1 MSAAPAAVT
10 ALNHRSHV
18 IWMPLGLLAV
28 IAVALIAHSYNIF
41 GYPLY
46 LGDEGIYMARAY
58 AVTELGW
65 LTPYTYWYDH
75 APAGWLLIAA
85 WSLLSGGFDTFGPA
99 VNGGRVLMLLLHLAT
114 VAMLFRITHRLTAGN
129 LFAAVSVGLVY
140 ALSPLTLTYGRMV
153 LLDNIMIFWVV
164 LAALQLLQHNGRLWP
179 IMFSGFCFG
188 IAVLSKENAFLLL
201 PAFIYGLWTLVEPNH
216 ARFARAGWLFAA
228 LATISLYPL
237 YAAIR
242 TELFSFDLISSFA
255 GQGGSISLLG
265 SVLWQLGRSGGGAP
279 WNPNSDFY
287 QMLVANWW
295 QKDMWLLSLGVAAT
309 IWNLVR
315 GDHARRLVAL
325 LAILAA
331 ISIGHG
337 NPVFEFYIVSV
348 LAFLAL
354 NIGIVIADLAG
365 LLRSQALAPM
375 ALVAIVAVSWSNLER
390 QKDIFTL
397 DLTAIQ
403 RQALAW
409 VREHVPDAAQIVT
422 DDDLWVDLRAKSEV
436 FPNFPGAHSHWQV
449 ADDPAVY
456 RDLFHDDWRLIDY
469 LVLTP
474 NLDQIFAREK
484 SKMTY
489 LAYSNSTSVTSFSEG
504 NARVEIRKVNHPGI
518 AVQDKVKLSYE
529 SFISRY
535 VRNGQV
541 RPDQGY
547 TDARAQATALLMA
560 VWMDDQETFDQL
572 WQWTF
577 MHLQSE
583 AGLLYPSNEP
593 GVDLRTITQADT
605 DAALALLLAEQRWQD
620 ASYGRYARAK
630 IQAIWEQAVVEI
642 KGKPYLAAGNWA
654 IDKNQVIFAPAAFT
668 PYAYH
673 MFAAADPDHNWWYL
687 LDTNYQLLAEIIKA
701 TPDGQHAAAGLPPA
715 YVGLNRRTGA
725 IIFTP
730 DAAPIR
736 SRDFNDQAAQVYWR
750 VGLEALWHDD
760 KRADDFL
767 KASPFLR
774 RQWQRQGEL
783 VSAYSLRGQPQTQ
796 AESLLFY
803 SAVLPKFLIEDPQA
817 AHEVYGSKLAPAFSR
832 KYSQGQWGDGTD
844 VIQEQWIWLASGL
857 YANMLQYQWPD
868 EQTTSAV
875 P

>member
-1 MSAAPAAVT
+1 MSATPATIT
-10 ALNHRSHV
+10 ALRHHSHI
-18 IWMPLGLLAV
+18 IWMPLALLAV
-28 IAVALIAHSYNIF
+28 ITVALIAHSYNIF

-85 WSLLSGGFDTFGPA
+85 WSLLSGGFDTFGTA
-99 VNGGRVLMLLLHLAT
+99 VNSGRVLMLLLHLAT
-114 VAMLFRITHRLTAGN
+114 VAMLFRITMRLTAGN
-129 LFAAVSVGLVY
+129 LFAAVGAGLVY

-153 LLDNIMIFWVV
+153 LLDNIMVFWVV
-164 LAALQLLQHNGRLWP
+164 LATMQLLHHNGRLWP
-179 IMFSGFCFG
+179 ILFSGLCFG
-188 IAVLSKENAFLLL
+188 IGVLSKENAFLLL
-201 PAFIYGLWTLVEPNH
+201 PAFIYGLWTLVEQNH

-242 TELFSFDLISSFA
+242 TELISFNLISPFA
-255 GQGGSISLLG
+255 GEGGSISLVG
-265 SVLWQLGRSGGGAP
+265 SVLWQLGRSGGAP
-279 WNPNSDFY
+279 WDPNSDFY
-287 QMLVANWW
+287 QMLVSYWW
-295 QKDMWLLSLGVAAT
+295 QRDPWLLSLGVTAT

-325 LAILAA
+325 LAILA
-331 ISIGHG
+331 ILSIGHG

-354 NIGIVIADLAG
+354 NIGAAIADLAG
-365 LLRSQALAPM
+365 RLRFQALAPM
-375 ALVAIVAVSWSNLER
+375 ALVATVAFSWNNLEQ
-390 QKDIFTL
+390 QKNIFTL

-409 VREHVPDAAQIVT
+409 VREHVPDSAQIVT
-422 DDDLWVDLRAKSEV
+422 DDDLWVDLRAESEV
-436 FPNFPGAHSHWQV
+436 FPNYPGAHSHWQV
-449 ADDPAVY
+449 GDDPAVY
-456 RDLFHDDWRLIDY
+456 HDLFHDDWRLIDY
-469 LVLTP
+469 MVLTP
-474 NLDQIFAREK
+474 NLDQIFARDE

-489 LAYSNSTSVTSFSEG
+489 LAYSNSTPVITFSEG
-504 NARVEIRKVNHPGI
+504 NATVEIRKINHPGI

-535 VRNGQV
+535 VRNGQI
-541 RPDQGY
+541 RPDHGY
-547 TDARAQATALLMA
+547 TDARAQATAMLMA
-560 VWMDDQETFDQL
+560 VWMDDRETFDQL
-572 WQWTF
+572 WQWAY

-583 AGLLYPSNEP
+583 TGLLYPSNEP
-593 GVDLRTITQADT
+593 GVDLRTITEADT

-630 IQAIWEQAVVEI
+630 IQAIWEQLVVEI

-654 IDKNQVIFAPAAFT
+654 IDKNQVIFSPAAFA

-673 MFAAADPDHNWWYL
+673 LFAAADPDHNWWYL
-687 LDTNYQLLAEIIKA
+687 LDTTYQLLVRILEA
-701 TPDGQHAAAGLPPA
+701 TPEGQHASAGLPPA
-715 YVGLNRRTGA
+715 YVGLDRRTGE
-725 IIFTP
+725 IIFNP
-730 DAAPIR
+730 DGAPIR
-736 SRDFNDQAAQVYWR
+736 SRDFNGQAAQVYWR

-760 KRADDFL
+760 ERADDFL
-767 KASPFLR
+767 TASPFLR
-774 RQWQRQGEL
+774 RQWQRRGDL
-783 VSAYSLRGQPQTQ
+783 ASAYSLAGRPQTQ
-796 AESLLFY
+796 DESLLLY
-803 SAVLPKFLIEDPQA
+803 SASLPKFLIEDPQT
-817 AHEVYGSKLAPAFSR
+817 AHEVYAAKLAPAFNR
-832 KYSQGQWGDGTD
+832 KYSQGQWGDGAD
-844 VIQEQWIWLASGL
+844 VMQEQWAWLASGL

-868 EQTTSAV
+868 DPSASAA

>member
-1 MSAAPAAVT
+1 MSATPATFT
-10 ALNHRSHV
+10 ALQQRSQT
-18 IWMPLGLLAV
+18 IWLPLAQLTV
-28 IAVALIAHSYNIF
+28 VAVALIAHSYNIF

-85 WSLLSGGFDTFGPA
+85 WSLLSGGFDTFGTA

-114 VAMLFRITHRLTAGN
+114 VAMLFRVTLRLAAGN
-129 LFAAVSVGLVY
+129 LFAAAGASLVY

-153 LLDNIMIFWVV
+153 LLDNIMIFWAV

-179 IMFSGFCFG
+179 IVASGFSFG

-201 PAFIYGLWTLVEPNH
+201 PAFIYGLWTLVEQNH

-242 TELFSFDLISSFA
+242 TELLSFDLASPFA
-255 GQGGSISLLG
+255 GQGGAISLAG
-265 SVLWQLGRSGGGAP
+265 SVLWQLGRSGGAP
-279 WNPNSDFY
+279 WDPGSDFY
-287 QMLVANWW
+287 QMLFSNWW
-295 QKDMWLLSLGVAAT
+295 QKDMGLLGLGVIAAA
-309 IWNLVR
+309 WNLIR

-325 LAILAA
+325 LAFLAI

-337 NPVFEFYIVSV
+337 NPVYEFYIASV

-354 NIGIVIADLAG
+354 NIGVAIGDLAG
-365 LLRSQALAPM
+365 LLRSPALAPV
-375 ALVAIVAVSWSNLER
+375 ALVAIAALSWNNLER
-390 QKDIFTL
+390 QQNIFTL

-409 VREHVPDAAQIVT
+409 VREHVPDSAQIVT
-422 DDDLWVDLRAKSEV
+422 DDDLWVDLRASSEV

-469 LVLTP
+469 MVLTP
-474 NLDQIFAREK
+474 NLDRIFARDE

-489 LAYSNSTSVTSFSEG
+489 LAYSNSTPVATFSEG
-504 NARVEIRKVNHPGI
+504 NATVEIRKINHPGI

-541 RPDQGY
+541 RPDHGY
-547 TDARAQATALLMA
+547 TDARAQATAMLMA

-583 AGLLYPSNEP
+583 TGLLYPSNEP
-593 GVDLRTITQADT
+593 GVDLRTITAADT

-620 ASYGRYARAK
+620 ASYGRYALAK

-642 KGKPYLAAGNWA
+642 KGRPYLAAGNWA
-654 IDKNQVIFAPAAFT
+654 VDRNQVIFEPAAFA

-673 MFAAADPDHNWWYL
+673 LFATADPDHNWWYL
-687 LDTNYQLLAEIIKA
+687 LDTQYQLLAEIIETAPEGQRAA
-701 TPDGQHAAAGLPPA
+701 TGLPPA
-715 YVGLNRRTGA
+715 YAGLDRRTGQ
-725 IIFTP
+725 IIFYP
-730 DAAPIR
+730 DAVPIR

-750 VGLEALWHDD
+750 VGLDAAWHDD
-760 KRADDFL
+760 ERADDFL

-774 RQWQRQGEL
+774 RQWQRRGEL
-783 VSAYSLRGQPQTQ
+783 AAAYSLRGQPQTQ
-796 AESLLFY
+796 AESLLLY
-803 SAVLPKFLIEDPQA
+803 SAVLPKFLVEDPQA
-817 AHEVYGSKLAPAFSR
+817 AHEVYGSKLAPTFNR

-844 VIQEQWIWLASGL
+844 VAQEQWAWLAGGL
-857 YANMLQYQWPD
+857 YTNMLLYQWPD
-868 EQTTSAV
+868 EQAT